1 MTASDPT
8 GPTPDFQRTTRDA
21 YDAIAPAYVE
31 FSRGELAAKPL
42 ERGLLAVFAELVAA
56 GGGGLSV
63 ADVGCGTG
71 RVTAHLHEL
80 GLGIDVFGIDLSP
93 QMLVV
98 ARREH
103 PGLRFEEGSMLA
115 LGLPDASLGGLLAW
129 YSTIHVPDEELP
141 GVFAE
146 FRRVLAPGGHVQL
159 GFQVGDEPLRMTEA
173 LGQEVSLVFHRRQPE
188 RMAELLRDAGLE
200 VVSRVWRERETDG
213 PFPERAPQGFV
224 LARRP
229 MVSGGCEDG
238 DISTAN

>member
-1 MTASDPT
+1 MTAS
-8 GPTPDFQRTTRDA
+8 GPTADFQRTTRDS
-21 YDAIAPAYVE
+21 YDAIAPDYAE

-42 ERGLLAVFAELVAA
+42 ERGLLAVFAELAVA
-56 GGGGLSV
+56 GGGGLPV

-71 RVTAHLHEL
+71 RVTAHLSEL
-80 GLGIDVFGIDLSP
+80 GPGIQVFGIDLSP
-93 QMLVV
+93 QMLAV
-98 ARREH
+98 ARQEH

-141 GVFAE
+141 RVFAE
-146 FRRVLAPGGHVQL
+146 FHRVLAPGAHVQL

-173 LGQEVSLVFHRRQPE
+173 LGREVSLVFHRRQPE
-188 RMAELLRDAGLE
+188 RIAELLRDAGLE
-200 VVSRVWRERETDG
+200 VASRVWRERETDG

-229 MVSGGCEDG
+229 VVSGGCEDG
-238 DISTAN
+238 DISTAK

>member
-1 MTASDPT
+1 MTAS
-8 GPTPDFQRTTRDA
+8 GPSADFQRTTRDS
-21 YDAIAPAYVE
+21 YDAIAPAYAE

-42 ERGLLAVFAELVAA
+42 EHGVLAVFAELAAA
-56 GGGGLSV
+56 GGGGLPV

-71 RVTAHLHEL
+71 RVTAHLSEL
-80 GLGIDVFGIDLSP
+80 GLGLDVFGIDLSP
-93 QMLVV
+93 QMLAV
-98 ARREH
+98 ARQEH

-146 FRRVLAPGGHVQL
+146 FHRVLAPGAPVQL

-173 LGQEVSLVFHRRQPE
+173 LGEEVSLVFHRRQPE
-188 RMAELLRDAGLE
+188 RVAALLRAAGLE
-200 VVSRVWRERETDG
+200 VRAVVRRERETEG

-229 MVSGGCEDG
+229 REV
-238 DISTAN
+238 

>member
-1 MTASDPT
+1 MTAS
-8 GPTPDFQRTTRDA
+8 GPPADFQRTTRDS
-21 YDAIAPAYVE
+21 YDAIAPAYAE

-42 ERGLLAVFAELVAA
+42 ERGVLAVFAELAAA
-56 GGGGLSV
+56 GGGGLPV

-71 RVTAHLHEL
+71 RVTAHLSEL
-80 GLGIDVFGIDLSP
+80 GLGLDVFGIDLSP
-93 QMLVV
+93 QMLAV
-98 ARREH
+98 ARQDH

-141 GVFAE
+141 RVFAG
-146 FRRVLAPGGHVQL
+146 FHRVLAPGAPVQL

-173 LGQEVSLVFHRRQPE
+173 LGEEVSLVFHRRQPE
-188 RMAELLRDAGLE
+188 RVAALLRAAGLE
-200 VVSRVWRERETDG
+200 VRAVVRKERDTEG

-229 MVSGGCEDG
+229 QE
-238 DISTAN
+238 A

>member
-1 MTASDPT
+1 M
-8 GPTPDFQRTTRDA
+8 
-21 YDAIAPAYVE
+21 
-31 FSRGELAAKPL
+31 
-42 ERGLLAVFAELVAA
+42 A
-56 GGGGLSV
+56 GGGGLPV

-71 RVTAHLHEL
+71 RVTAHLSEL
-80 GLGIDVFGIDLSP
+80 GPGIQVFGIDLSP
-93 QMLVV
+93 QMLAV
-98 ARREH
+98 ARQEH

-146 FRRVLAPGGHVQL
+146 FHRVLAPGAHVQL

-173 LGQEVSLVFHRRQPE
+173 LGREVSLVFHRRQPE
-188 RMAELLRDAGLE
+188 RIAELLRDAGLE

-229 MVSGGCEDG
+229 VVSGGCEDG